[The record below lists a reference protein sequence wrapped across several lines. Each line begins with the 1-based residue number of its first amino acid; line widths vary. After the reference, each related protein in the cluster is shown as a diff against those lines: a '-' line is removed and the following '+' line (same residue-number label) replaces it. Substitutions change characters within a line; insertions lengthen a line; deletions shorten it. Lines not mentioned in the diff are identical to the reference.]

1 MVIFRPLIQDKLTY
15 LQYPPAP
22 TKVTYVRAIKI
33 SFFRY
38 AILYSNIIG
47 TQIHEFKAIQL
58 IMIFISLQYLSI
70 TVLSREIL
78 HRLLRQTALVAVV
91 EVMPEP
97 QETMLASRLQAQ
109 RQILVAMVGWDPL
122 LM

>member
-38 AILYSNIIG
+38 AILYSIIG

-97 QETMLASRLQAQ
+97 QETMLASLLQAQ

>member
-1 MVIFRPLIQDKLTY
+1 
-15 LQYPPAP
+15 
-22 TKVTYVRAIKI
+22 
-33 SFFRY
+33 
-38 AILYSNIIG
+38 
-47 TQIHEFKAIQL
+47 
-58 IMIFISLQYLSI
+58 MIFISLQYLSI

-122 LM
+122 LMLNHPFITT

>member
-78 HRLLRQTALVAVV
+78 HHLLRQTALVAVV

>member
-1 MVIFRPLIQDKLTY
+1 M
-15 LQYPPAP
+15 
-22 TKVTYVRAIKI
+22 
-33 SFFRY
+33 
-38 AILYSNIIG
+38 II
-47 TQIHEFKAIQL
+47 
-58 IMIFISLQYLSI
+58 IFISLQYLSI

-78 HRLLRQTALVAVV
+78 HRLLRQIALVAVV

>member
-1 MVIFRPLIQDKLTY
+1 MLKPLACKNGTWLESKALGKGINISYKLSIY
-15 LQYPPAP
+15 
-22 TKVTYVRAIKI
+22 I
-33 SFFRY
+33 SEKH
-38 AILYSNIIG
+38 IIG
-47 TQIHEFKAIQL
+47 TQIHEFKAIQR

-70 TVLSREIL
+70 TVLYREIL

>member
-38 AILYSNIIG
+38 AISYSI
-47 TQIHEFKAIQL
+47 ELKFKAIQL

-78 HRLLRQTALVAVV
+78 HHLLRQTALVAVV